1 MKARELSLI
10 VQDPYVLTPELVKPA
25 FKGQHYLAGHCYASV
40 EAIWHMAE
48 DRKDWTPCR
57 VMVGAVAHW
66 YLGQGDEVIDPTAA
80 QFGEGEVDYKAG
92 KLSRFLTKMPSNRAK
107 TIMTRLGTKLLNL
120 GEK

>member
-1 MKARELSLI
+1 VVAQQRVFGRLVHLHARIGGEGE
-10 VQDPYVLTPELVKPA
+10 QVLV
-25 FKGQHYLAGHCYASV
+25 
-40 EAIWHMAE
+40 
-48 DRKDWTPCR
+48 
-57 VMVGAVAHW
+57 
-66 YLGQGDEVIDPTAA
+66 AA